1 MPRVINVDKN
11 PAYPRAVAEL
21 QADGTISRRCRLRQ
35 RKYLNNVGTRSSEC
49 KTPNMARQRLRFAA
63 DSMPHLERNRDD
75 GHVEERQ
82 GNVVGQAKFIS
93 SLFGIAA

>member
-35 RKYLNNVGTRSSEC
+35 RKYLKQC
-49 KTPNMARQRLRFAA
+49 
-63 DSMPHLERNRDD
+63 
-75 GHVEERQ
+75 
-82 GNVVGQAKFIS
+82 GNKIIGM
-93 SLFGIAA
+93 